1 MNSILQNRALATTVT
16 FVLTGLFILI
26 EYLNGAVVSHHLLA
40 RKDLPAISNW
50 WGLLTVPL
58 LTWGL
63 CSLIDRRNNTEHQ
76 SIKNLRNNN
85 SKTRIRFLSALI
97 FGIAISV
104 LWELGLESV
113 LQYIILIPLVVSL
126 FKPVHFPE
134 CLLGFVIGLIFTF
147 GGVLPIIVGLVLLVI
162 CFIINSL
169 IKLLVTKFA

>member
-40 RKDLPAISNW
+40 RKDLPAISN
-50 WGLLTVPL
+50 
-58 LTWGL
+58 
-63 CSLIDRRNNTEHQ
+63 CQ